1 MAKKKKSEK
10 NNKAMV
16 LYNAL
21 TELGCNC
28 EIGTTIVRTRQNG
41 DIPAIIVSDYSH
53 SDCEGNEI
61 AYFFD
66 PETGNEIFPSIY

>member
-1 MAKKKKSEK
+1 MAKKKKFEK
-10 NNKAMV
+10 NDKAMA

-21 TELGCNC
+21 TGLGYHC
-28 EIGTTIVRTRQNG
+28 EIETSVIRTRRNG